1 MAEIKSTMEMVLER
15 AAKMAAEST
24 RDTSLEDDNKL
35 GMRLAAEYLKNS
47 DENLLATLQEQ
58 KQDKQAAVL
67 KGMAEALIRNIVLPR
82 DEMLMETGERALKAI
97 AEIAPSTVPP
107 ICTEI
112 QQILSQYNQHKEQ
125 MQQQVED
132 AIRKQLEQK
141 LAQEGGAA
149 GENISVNPTMHPQYQ
164 EEMARMLSE
173 LNGQYNQALDERKN
187 LILQHLVP
195 TT

>member
-1 MAEIKSTMEMVLER
+1 MAEIKSTMEMVMER

-24 RDTSLEDDNKL
+24 RDTSVEDDNKL

-47 DENLLATLQEQ
+47 EGNLLVKLQEQ
-58 KQDKQAAVL
+58 KQDKQAAIL

-82 DEMLMETGERALKAI
+82 DEMLKETGEHALKAI
-97 AEIAPSTVPP
+97 ADLAPDAVSS
-107 ICTEI
+107 ICAEL
-112 QQILSQYNQHKEQ
+112 QQILSQYSQHKEQ

-132 AIRKQLEQK
+132 SIRGQLEQK

-149 GENISVNPTMHPQYQ
+149 GENTSINPAMHPQYQ

-187 LILQHLVP
+187 LILQHLASSI
-195 TT
+195 